1 MHHIRISFKVFLSF
15 SGLTESKLYKPSI
28 EHDQRCVIVS
38 DGFYEWQRPVFP
50 TLEFWKQPDFFQKK
64 SHPNLHIEK
73 LINTFLTVFDNE
85 IGYFQY
91 VRVGNTDK
99 GRKRRLAVPDLE
111 VELNSLIWC
120 MQSKKKTTQMTTR
133 RLIPLWCHWPW
144 SVQISVANCVPKNS
158 KNWPRTG

>member
-1 MHHIRISFKVFLSF
+1 MSGKGQCSQLLNFENSQLYSKRAIQICTLSLRNWLLFL
-15 SGLTESKLYKPSI
+15 LT
-28 EHDQRCVIVS
+28 
-38 DGFYEWQRPVFP
+38 
-50 TLEFWKQPDFFQKK
+50 FF
-64 SHPNLHIEK
+64 
-73 LINTFLTVFDNE
+73 FDNWL
-85 IGYFQY
+85 FSLQH

-144 SVQISVANCVPKNS
+144 SVQLSVANFVPKNS
-158 KNWPRTG
+158 KNWHRTG

>member
-1 MHHIRISFKVFLSF
+1 MRASFTNRQSNMTNDVSQLVMASMSGKGQCSQLSCFENSQF
-15 SGLTESKLYKPSI
+15 SFRKRAIQICTLRNQL
-28 EHDQRCVIVS
+28 VI
-38 DGFYEWQRPVFP
+38 
-50 TLEFWKQPDFFQKK
+50 
-64 SHPNLHIEK
+64 
-73 LINTFLTVFDNE
+73 FLTVFGNA
-85 IGYFQY
+85 IGYFQH

-99 GRKRRLAVPDLE
+99 GRKRRLAVPFLE

-144 SVQISVANCVPKNS
+144 SVQLSVANCFPKNN